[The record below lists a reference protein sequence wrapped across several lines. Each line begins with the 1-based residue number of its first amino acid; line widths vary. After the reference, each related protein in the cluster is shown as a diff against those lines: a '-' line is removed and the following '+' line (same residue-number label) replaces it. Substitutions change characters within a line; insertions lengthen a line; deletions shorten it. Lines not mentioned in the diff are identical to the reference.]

1 MGANSSL
8 TAAVLR
14 QIAYR
19 ENSPA
24 SGAPPGA
31 RSVDRLECRLQNS
44 GVKACLFIGETP
56 VSHIAAFLNRHA
68 SRLRRGSAAVAAL
81 SLLALAWALPT
92 QALLEQLREW
102 AEQRASGG
110 LAAFAGVYLAFTI
123 CCLPVWPLPFLAGA
137 LFGTLTG
144 AVVASG
150 SCVLAAA
157 TTFGIA
163 RGLRQSV
170 LRSYLER
177 SPRVQA
183 LEQTIEEADWKSVA
197 AVRVSHFLPFGVQN
211 YAFGLTSIRFWTF
224 ALTTWLVTLPGTVLQ
239 VHLGH
244 LGFTSLDAWRN
255 ESPGGW
261 QQWAWRGVGLL
272 VLAAAAA
279 YIAWMGRSV
288 YRRVV
293 QAKLEA
299 RLHDVERDACA
310 GRAWPV
316 GTLLLAGL
324 CTVLLAAAVWSCAN
338 PERLRTGVERFLS
351 AGDRTSEATG

>member
-1 MGANSSL
+1 MAW
-8 TAAVLR
+8 
-14 QIAYR
+14 
-19 ENSPA
+19 P
-24 SGAPPGA
+24 
-31 RSVDRLECRLQNS
+31 ECRLQNS

-56 VSHIAAFLNRHA
+56 VSHLAAFLSRHA
-68 SRLRRGSAAVAAL
+68 SHLRRGAAAVAAV

-92 QALLEQLREW
+92 QVLLEQFREW

-110 LAAFAGVYLAFTI
+110 LAAFAGVYLAFTL

-163 RGLRQSV
+163 RGFRHSF
-170 LRSYLER
+170 LRSYLEH

-197 AVRVSHFLPFGVQN
+197 AVRLSHFLPFGMQN
-211 YAFGLTSIRFWTF
+211 YAFGLTGIRFWTF

-244 LGFTSLDAWRN
+244 LGFASLDAWRHD
-255 ESPGGW
+255 SLGDW

-272 VLAAAAA
+272 VLAAAAT

-288 YRRVV
+288 YRRMVR
-293 QAKLEA
+293 AKLEA
-299 RLHDVERDACA
+299 RLHDVERDARA
-310 GRAWPV
+310 ERAWPV

-324 CTVLLAAAVWSCAN
+324 SALLLAAAVWSCAN
-338 PERLRTGVERFLS
+338 TERLRSGVAKRLS
-351 AGDRTSEATG
+351 AGDRTTEVRG